1 MMKHIAIWSAIA
13 MAAPMFAPLT
23 ASADV
28 QAQVY
33 VRDRDA
39 NWKRDRYDHYERS
52 HWAKDFRG
60 RWTPLARSFN
70 AETDVQDIFVQ
81 NRPFSKLR
89 IEGVRGEPVI
99 QKIAIEFANKTSQE
113 VELGMRLTGGAGEVI
128 DLNGGVRKITRII
141 VWSAPRTHGTFS
153 VYGS

>member
-1 MMKHIAIWSAIA
+1 MMKHVAVWTAIA

-23 ASADV
+23 ASADP
-28 QAQVY
+28 QVY

-39 NWKRDRYDHYERS
+39 NWKRDRYERYERS
-52 HWAKDFRG
+52 HWAKDFHG
-60 RWTPLARSFN
+60 RWTPLARNFN
-70 AETDVQDIFVQ
+70 AETDVQDIFVKNQ
-81 NRPFSKLR
+81 VYSR
-89 IEGVRGEPVI
+89 IRFEGVRGEPVI

-113 VELGMRLTGGAGEVI
+113 VELGMRLGNGTGEVI
-128 DLNGGVRKITRII
+128 DLNGGKRSIVRII